1 MLPEIESLLILQSKD
16 QAIRK
21 LQREL
26 TRIPLEEGNARSRL
40 SGDQAAV
47 ASFKEKLQTNEIA
60 IKNLELDIETR
71 RTTILRLK
79 TQQFETKKNEEYT
92 ALGNEVVRYEGEVSG
107 LEDRE
112 LALMEIA
119 ENLKADLDNAKA
131 KLDACQILVD
141 EELEQLAERRKN
153 CEQQQVALEAERS
166 AAAAKIEETLLSRYD
181 RTLAAKKDA
190 ALVPLQHGTT
200 CGGCHMK
207 VTSATA
213 NGTKAEKEITSCEQ
227 CGRILFLGDD
237 D

>member
-60 IKNLELDIETR
+60 IKNLELDIATR

-141 EELEQLAERRKN
+141 EELEQKLRT
-153 CEQQQVALEAERS
+153 
-166 AAAAKIEETLLSRYD
+166 AA
-181 RTLAAKKDA
+181 
-190 ALVPLQHGTT
+190 
-200 CGGCHMK
+200 GG
-207 VTSATA
+207 A
-213 NGTKAEKEITSCEQ
+213 
-227 CGRILFLGDD
+227 
-237 D
+237 